1 MAQTL
6 NASKLLLQELQFEL
20 NFQKTSIS
28 VDML

>member
-20 NFQKTSIS
+20 NFQNTSIS